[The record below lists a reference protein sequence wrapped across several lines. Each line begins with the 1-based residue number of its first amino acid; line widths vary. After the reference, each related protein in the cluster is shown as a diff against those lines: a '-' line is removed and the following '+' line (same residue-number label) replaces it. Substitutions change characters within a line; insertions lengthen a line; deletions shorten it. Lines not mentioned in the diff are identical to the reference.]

1 MSIEIKTGINPK
13 EYFPD
18 TKHIIT
24 YAFSIVQ
31 AAEASRPAS
40 ERHYFRFDD
49 MLNIPYNRALQTL
62 VYYKEVGMNCD
73 PDYLKAHAMAFDNA
87 LSKSTITID
96 TLVDLK
102 VLNDQLK
109 QRLELP
115 KEPDLMYKLASVVFF
130 DQYENPAIY
139 EFKYGENKI
148 RAWKKNLSLHD
159 FFLSKPLVELIPY
172 LKYSGE
178 NLQQYSEMMGR
189 VSREHSEN
197 ILAMLSEEQKTILQ
211 SKLFS

>member
-13 EYFPD
+13 EFFPD
-18 TKHIIT
+18 TKHIIL
-24 YAFSIVQ
+24 YSFSI
-31 AAEASRPAS
+31 PS
-40 ERHYFRFDD
+40 EKGDRHYFRFDD

-87 LSKSTITID
+87 LSKTVVNID
-96 TLVDLK
+96 TLVQLK
-102 VLNDQLK
+102 ILNDQLK

-130 DQYENPAIY
+130 DQFENPEVY

-148 RAWKKNLSLHD
+148 KAWKKNTSLTD
-159 FFLSKPLVELIPY
+159 FFLSKPLLELIPY
-172 LKYSGE
+172 LRYAGK
-178 NLQQYSEMMGR
+178 NLQQFSEMTQR
-189 VSREHSEN
+189 VSKEHLAN
-197 ILAMLSEEQKTILQ
+197 ISAMLSEEQKTLLQ
-211 SKLFS
+211 NKFLS

>member
-1 MSIEIKTGINPK
+1 MSLEIKTGINPK

-18 TKHIIT
+18 SKHIII

-31 AAEASRPAS
+31 AAEASRPAT

-49 MLNIPYNRALQTL
+49 MLNIPYNRGLQTL
-62 VYYKEVGMNCD
+62 VYYKEMGMNCD
-73 PDYLKAHAMAFDNA
+73 RDYLKAHATAFDNA
-87 LSKSTITID
+87 LSKETINIQ

-115 KEPDLMYKLASVVFF
+115 KEPDLMYKFASVVFF
-130 DQYENPAIY
+130 DQFENPEIY

-148 RAWKKNLSLHD
+148 RAWKKSLSLQS

-178 NLQQYSEMMGR
+178 SLQQFSEMTAR
-189 VSREHSEN
+189 VTKEHLDN
-197 ILAMLSEEQKTILQ
+197 ISAMLSDEQKTL
-211 SKLFS
+211 LRNRFS